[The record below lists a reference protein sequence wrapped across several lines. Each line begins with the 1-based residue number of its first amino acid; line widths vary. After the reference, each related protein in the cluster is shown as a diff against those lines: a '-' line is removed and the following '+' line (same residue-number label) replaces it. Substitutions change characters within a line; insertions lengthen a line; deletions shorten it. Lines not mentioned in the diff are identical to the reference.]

1 MFDVGGVG
9 MGISGDKLLRVLYPG
24 GKDAGEEL
32 CEGGCS
38 GDREKVEVKT
48 ILAKLD
54 VDDSRGELR

>member
-1 MFDVGGVG
+1 M
-9 MGISGDKLLRVLYPG
+9 LYPG